1 MAIEREYVREL
12 DGRPPLDPR
21 GFELRPPRPT
31 ETGTLYEVYRDAFST
46 RTSALLDGP
55 TWIAKWPLDPHC
67 ALRLSAI
74 ALSGT
79 LAIGYLLSDLDD
91 ARPGEGTIAQMGVR
105 VEHRRNGV
113 GRGLIAQALDAFARE
128 GLSHARLQV
137 APDNENA
144 IRLYERLG
152 FRRR

>member
-1 MAIEREYVREL
+1 MEHEYVREL
-12 DGRPPLDPR
+12 DGRPPLEAR

-31 ETGTLYEVYRDAFST
+31 DAGALYDVYKDAFST

-55 TWIAKWPLDPHC
+55 TWIAKWLLDPHC

-74 ALSGT
+74 AFSGT
-79 LAIGYLLSDLDD
+79 LAIGYLLSDLDE

-105 VEHRRNGV
+105 VEHRRNGA
-113 GRGLIAQALDAFARE
+113 GRALIPHALDAFARE
-128 GLSHARLQV
+128 GLSLARLRV

>member
-1 MAIEREYVREL
+1 MY
-12 DGRPPLDPR
+12 D
-21 GFELRPPRPT
+21 
-31 ETGTLYEVYRDAFST
+31 VYRDAFST

-55 TWIAKWPLDPHC
+55 TWIAKWPLHPHC

-74 ALSGT
+74 AFSGA
-79 LAIGYLLSDLDD
+79 LAIGYLLSDLDE
-91 ARPGEGTIAQMGVR
+91 ARPGAGTIAQMGVR
-105 VEHRRNGV
+105 VQHRRNGA
-113 GRGLIAQALDAFARE
+113 GRALITRALDSFAQE
-128 GLSHARLQV
+128 GLTLARLLV